1 MALYTSRI
9 QKKICLLGDFGVG
22 KTSLVNRYVYNLFN
36 ERYLSTIGVKIS
48 RKEVDVDGLP
58 VSLLIWDLAGGEDH
72 TEMHNGYL
80 QGAASALIVCD
91 LTRADTL
98 LAVPRH
104 IEMLHQKQRDIPIY
118 ILGNKSDLVRQRE
131 ITDAALEQTAREF
144 QAQFWL
150 TSAKSG
156 ANVELVFQ
164 TLAKKL
170 APPTNKDG

>member
-1 MALYTSRI
+1 
-9 QKKICLLGDFGVG
+9 
-22 KTSLVNRYVYNLFN
+22 
-36 ERYLSTIGVKIS
+36 
-48 RKEVDVDGLP
+48 
-58 VSLLIWDLAGGEDH
+58 
-72 TEMHNGYL
+72 MHNGYL